1 MAKGSTIDDYR
12 VMTDEQLTLAVRD
25 LEKEIFQLRFKSVTE
40 RLDTPTE
47 IKRLRR
53 DIARIKTL
61 QRERELK
68 KENANG

>member
-1 MAKGSTIDDYR
+1 
-12 VMTDEQLTLAVRD
+12 MTDEQLTLAVRD